1 MHWQQLCGYVR
12 NLAPTRSSG
21 TSFRKPR
28 YTVKLQ
34 KLDSV
39 LVLRMQGMEAQYRT
53 ERTGAVFRHSP
64 DYSRCHC
71 LSSLHTKQMAVECP
85 CGGAVWLC
93 PSRQLFG
100 AMNLPRVMSTLTP
113 TPRVR
118 GGRYHY
124 RRYCALCPT
133 ALIWLAS
140 TCSKGL
146 AVLRPSFLA
155 QFDWI
160 PNRGWRNAGQHASPV
175 PV

>member
-1 MHWQQLCGYVR
+1 MFATSRPHVRRGPVSVSHATQSNCKSLTVFWCCECKVWKHNTGRSGPEPSCGTAQTIR
-12 NLAPTRSSG
+12 GA
-21 TSFRKPR
+21 
-28 YTVKLQ
+28 TVSHLFTQ
-34 KLDSV
+34 NRWPS
-39 LVLRMQGMEAQYRT
+39 
-53 ERTGAVFRHSP
+53 
-64 DYSRCHC
+64 
-71 LSSLHTKQMAVECP
+71 VECP

-146 AVLRPSFLA
+146 AGLRPSFLA

-175 PV
+175 PA